1 MIKSIF
7 YTIISLITCATVSAQ
22 TSLPALKIA
31 ASGKGFETADGKPF
45 FWLGDTGWLLFVKLN
60 RAETIEYLNIRQQQG
75 YNVIQVMVLHDLK
88 HAVNKYGDSA
98 LVKGNIAA
106 PAVTPG
112 NNPEDAAAYDFW
124 DHVDFAIDEAA
135 KRGLYMALVP
145 VWGSNVKGGW
155 VTQMQAKKYA
165 AFLAERY
172 KTKSN
177 IIWLNGGDIKGSDSI
192 AVWNQIGSTLKQE
205 DPNHL
210 VTFHP
215 RGRTTS
221 SRWFHQQPWLDFNM
235 FQSGHR
241 NYAQD
246 TSKGETH
253 YGEDNWRYIQEDQA
267 KKPLKPTLDGE
278 PSYEG
283 IPYGLH
289 DTTQPYWNANEVR
302 RYAYWSVLAGG
313 AGFTYGHNAVMQFY
327 QPGDARSAYGAK
339 KYWREALNDP
349 GAVQMHHLSEL
360 INSVADEDRRGDQTL
375 VINNGK
381 RYDRVAAARGT
392 DYALLYTYTG
402 KNIQVQMGKI
412 AGKKVLASWFDP
424 RTGEYTEAGSFPNS
438 GTRSFDPPGKP
449 APGNDWVL
457 ILKTADAYQ

>member
-1 MIKSIF
+1 
-7 YTIISLITCATVSAQ
+7 V
-22 TSLPALKIA
+22 
-31 ASGKGFETADGKPF
+31 
-45 FWLGDTGWLLFVKLN
+45 
-60 RAETIEYLNIRQQQG
+60 
-75 YNVIQVMVLHDLK
+75 
-88 HAVNKYGDSA
+88 
-98 LVKGNIAA
+98 
-106 PAVTPG
+106 
-112 NNPEDAAAYDFW
+112 
-124 DHVDFAIDEAA
+124 IDEAA

-155 VTQMQAKKYA
+155 VTQPQAKKYA

-172 KTKSN
+172 KTRSN
-177 IIWLNGGDIKGSDSI
+177 ITWLNGGDIKGSDSL

-205 DPNHL
+205 DPGHL

-215 RGRTTS
+215 RGRFTS
-221 SRWFHQQPWLDFNM
+221 SRWFHQQSWLDFNM

-241 NYAQD
+241 NYMQD

-253 YGEDNWRYIQEDQA
+253 YGEDNWRYIQEDLA

-289 DTTQPYWNANEVR
+289 DTTKPYWNANEVR

-339 KYWREALNDP
+339 KYWREAMTDP
-349 GAVQMHHLSEL
+349 GAVQMRYLKEL
-360 INSVADEDRRGDQTL
+360 ISTVAGTDRKEDQAL

-381 RYDRVAAARGT
+381 RYDRIATTRGT

-402 KNIQVQMGKI
+402 KNIQVKLGKI
-412 AGKKVLASWFDP
+412 AGKKITASWFDP
-424 RTGEYTEAGSFPNS
+424 CTGEYTEAGSFPNS
-438 GTRSFDPPGKP
+438 GTRNFDPPGKP

-457 ILKTADAYQ
+457 ILKSGDANQ